1 MNPKF
6 WWYLTRASGLVA
18 AVLIALTVIWG
29 LLLAT
34 KLIDRRGL
42 PAWLLDLHR
51 MLGGLSVT
59 FVGVHLL
66 SLWADSFV
74 DFGWRELFVPFAS
87 TWRPGPVA
95 WGIVALWGLIAIEGT
110 SLVQRRMPRRWW
122 RAVHLLAYPV
132 AVLVGLHAITA
143 GTDVRN
149 PAFLVGLFGAVCTLV
164 FLVAYRQL
172 RPAPMTTS
180 RRVGRPAGSSPVTS
194 RMGQPEMITATSE
207 TATSELVTPGSR

>member
-34 KLIDRRGL
+34 KLIERRGL

-51 MLGGLSVT
+51 TLGGLSVV
-59 FVGVHLL
+59 FVGVHLFA
-66 SLWADSFV
+66 LWADSYV

-87 TWRPGPVA
+87 GWRPGAVA
-95 WGIVALWGLIAIEGT
+95 WGIVALWGLLAVQGT
-110 SLVQRRMPRRWW
+110 SMVQRWMPRRWW
-122 RAVHLLAYPV
+122 RRIHLLSFPV
-132 AVLVGLHAITA
+132 VVMVGVHAVTA
-143 GTDVRN
+143 GTDSGHPV
-149 PAFLVGLFGAVCTLV
+149 FGVVALALMCALI

-172 RPAPMTTS
+172 RPEPATTS
-180 RRVGRPAGSSPVTS
+180 PRVRRSGGSSQVTVES
-194 RMGQPEMITATSE
+194 GQPESVPP
-207 TATSELVTPGSR
+207 TSELVTPGSR

>member
-6 WWYLTRASGLVA
+6 WWYLTRASGQVA
-18 AVLIALTVIWG
+18 AVLIALTVVWG

-51 MLGGLSVT
+51 MLGGLSLA
-59 FVGVHLL
+59 FVGVHLV

-74 DFGWRELFVPFAS
+74 EFGWRELLVPFAS

-95 WGIVALWGLIAIEGT
+95 WGIVALWGLLAIEIT

-132 AVLVGLHAITA
+132 AVLVGLHAVTA
-143 GTDVRN
+143 GTDVGN
-149 PAFLVGLFGAVCTLV
+149 PVFLVGLFGLVCTL
-164 FLVAYRQL
+164 FFMIAYRQL
-172 RPAPMTTS
+172 RPASPTS
-180 RRVGRPAGSSPVTS
+180 SPRIPRAGGSSQV
-194 RMGQPEMITATSE
+194 GLDQPEAVTRT
-207 TATSELVTPGSR
+207 TELVTPGSR